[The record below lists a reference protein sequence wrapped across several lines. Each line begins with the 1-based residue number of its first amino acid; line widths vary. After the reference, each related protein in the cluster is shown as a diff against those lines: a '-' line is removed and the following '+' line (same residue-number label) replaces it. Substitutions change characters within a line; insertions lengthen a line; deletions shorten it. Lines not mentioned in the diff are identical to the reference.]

1 MMMGC
6 DREVFVERI
15 LAHTIRQDPL
25 LDRMELTRSLL
36 AKSFQQLFQE
46 PSILYYSARHALQGH
61 NNI

>member
-46 PSILYYSARHALQGH
+46 SSILYYT
-61 NNI
+61 